1 MRLEKI
7 RIRNYRSIDDVT
19 LRFPP
24 NKPVILFGPNNA
36 GKSNILSA
44 ILTLRRFSIEYT
56 CEPKWRPIANGASV
70 YDTSSLNGT
79 RIIQDHLD
87 PLTAKFANSGAPS
100 RGCDSATEI
109 TLTVDFGDRREQI
122 IVGFSKCGSDDYLP
136 YVKNE
141 RSLNLP
147 LPADRE
153 IPFIQVWESG
163 SGDPSYYLDYL
174 KIVRGE
180 EGNRSPEW
188 FLKLSPEID
197 KRVSDSIKE
206 INGFDELSQGQGD
219 ALPASTFFVGSGQQA
234 WVGRFG
240 DLAAASVIKSAVDD
254 LQLVLMDEPETHLH
268 PNVGAQLWGKIQT
281 ASENG
286 VQVILTT
293 HSENFLKADDLEG
306 FVRVYKENGVTKT
319 CQLTKKKL
327 FLTCNPTLDHYEEES
342 FVEVFWS
349 VRLNSDQLKGFFANI
364 ILLVEGPTEYYALP
378 VYLSRKFLSQYG
390 IQIVPCGGKAAILT
404 YWRLFEAYGYKCFI
418 LYDYD
423 DQCDDLNKKLEK
435 YFYGEK
441 EEGEHYCISETAA
454 YFQNNWE
461 DYFEFG
467 IDEEKYQKIKHDLEG
482 KIKFPP
488 RKEKKGY
495 FDPKE
500 LCAKAIA
507 LKMVKKVASIPFIEA
522 LKSNLRKLG
531 SMSQEEYAKYVKTV
545 QEGLKSEQNKAR

>member
-1 MRLEKI
+1 M
-7 RIRNYRSIDDVT
+7 
-19 LRFPP
+19 
-24 NKPVILFGPNNA
+24 
-36 GKSNILSA
+36 
-44 ILTLRRFSIEYT
+44 
-56 CEPKWRPIANGASV
+56 
-70 YDTSSLNGT
+70 
-79 RIIQDHLD
+79 
-87 PLTAKFANSGAPS
+87 
-100 RGCDSATEI
+100 
-109 TLTVDFGDRREQI
+109 
-122 IVGFSKCGSDDYLP
+122 
-136 YVKNE
+136 
-141 RSLNLP
+141 
-147 LPADRE
+147 
-153 IPFIQVWESG
+153 
-163 SGDPSYYLDYL
+163 
-174 KIVRGE
+174 
-180 EGNRSPEW
+180 
-188 FLKLSPEID
+188 
-197 KRVSDSIKE
+197 
-206 INGFDELSQGQGD
+206 
-219 ALPASTFFVGSGQQA
+219 
-234 WVGRFG
+234 
-240 DLAAASVIKSAVDD
+240 
-254 LQLVLMDEPETHLH
+254 H
-268 PNVGAQLWGKIQT
+268 PNVGAQLWEKIQT

-293 HSENFLKADDLEG
+293 HSENFLKADNLEG

-390 IQIVPCGGKAAILT
+390 IQIVPCSGKTAILT

-423 DQCDDLNKKLEK
+423 DQRDDWNKKLEK

-488 RKEKKGY
+488 RKEEKEKKEY

-545 QEGLKSEQNKAR
+545 QEGLKSEQNKTR